1 MENSDRNCVIKFSKN
16 IKKQEEEEF
25 QAFPATSFNIFHKSI
40 RTISYYNEIII
51 IMENLDEKVEIN
63 D

>member
-1 MENSDRNCVIKFSKN
+1 MENSDRNCVIKFTKN
-16 IKKQEEEEF
+16 IKKREEEEF
-25 QAFPATSFNIFHKSI
+25 QAFPATSFKIFHKNF
-40 RTISYYNEIII
+40 RKISYYKKIMI